1 MLSHKATCKLL
12 YPVFESCRPRAKV
25 VLVVPLEII
34 LPILVVLFAAW
45 AFLTLLAVGIAH
57 GNAKMESEDFPLSKS
72 TAKLVRKVDS
82 KTPTPAQMTVKS
94 EAVVKAAEKIA
105 VSSQPLAKQRTCL
118 PIWTFFRD
126 TVDTNQRARRSIG
139 GLTRLLQRQSPPL
152 ISAKT
157 SMFTV

>member
-1 MLSHKATCKLL
+1 M
-12 YPVFESCRPRAKV
+12 
-25 VLVVPLEII
+25 EII

-105 VSSQPLAKQRTCL
+105 VSSQALSETTYVSPHMD
-118 PIWTFFRD
+118 FF
-126 TVDTNQRARRSIG
+126 QGHGGYESEGEAQYRRFNPTPAEAVSTPDLGQDKYVYSVMQI
-139 GLTRLLQRQSPPL
+139 RE
-152 ISAKT
+152 
-157 SMFTV
+157 